1 MPIGF
6 IWQTFLETPLINLMV
21 LLSVVSFGSF
31 GIAILLFTL
40 LSRALLFPLTLRTLN
55 STRRLQE
62 IQPEIERI
70 KKQYSD
76 PRRQSEETLKLYR
89 ESGVN
94 PLGCL
99 GPQLLQMPLFIALYQ
114 VIRITLGNTPESV
127 GNLSGRLYN
136 VDIIQNAVPLSTEF
150 LFLDL
155 SANGNIYLT
164 IVVFCS
170 MWLQQRIST
179 ARNTSTS
186 SSSQQAQMNQM
197 MQWMMPA
204 IFAWFVLA
212 VPAGLGLY
220 WGASTVVGIFL
231 QWVFVGPGDFE
242 WASLIPNIVR
252 AQVGMKPYVPP
263 SERRPA
269 PRGAAAAVAGD
280 DDQPASEEDGT
291 NSGDTDEGGRNQ
303 RSNRRRGRRSGS
315 GSTGSRSR
323 SGRRRRRQRR

>member
-21 LLSVVSFGSF
+21 LLSVVSFGSY

-70 KKQYSD
+70 RKQYSD

-99 GPQLLQMPLFIALYQ
+99 GPQLLQFPLFIALYQ
-114 VIRITLGNTPESV
+114 VIRITLGNTPEAV
-127 GNLSGRLYN
+127 GSLSGRLYN
-136 VDIIQNAVPLSTEF
+136 VDLIQNAVPLSTEF

-155 SANGNIYLT
+155 SANGNIFLT
-164 IVVFCS
+164 VVVFCS

-179 ARNTSTS
+179 ARNASS

-220 WGASTVVGIFL
+220 WGASTIVGIVL
-231 QWVFVGPGDFE
+231 QWFFVGPGDFE
-242 WASLIPNIVR
+242 WASLIPNLVR
-252 AQVGMKPYVPP
+252 AQVGMDPYIAP
-263 SERRPA
+263 SDRRPA
-269 PRGAAAAVAGD
+269 PRSAAAVAAD
-280 DDQPASEEDGT
+280 DDQPASEEDST
-291 NSGDTDEGGRNQ
+291 DTGDDDEGGGNQ
-303 RSNRRRGRRSGS
+303 RSNRRRGRRS
-315 GSTGSRSR
+315 RSR
-323 SGRRRRRQRR
+323 STGTQSRSSRRRRRQRR

>member
-21 LLSVVSFGSF
+21 VMSVVSFGSY
-31 GIAILLFTL
+31 GVAILLFTL
-40 LSRALLFPLTLRTLN
+40 LSRGLLFPLTLRTLN
-55 STRRLQE
+55 STRHLQE
-62 IQPEIERI
+62 IQPKIEKIR
-70 KKQYSD
+70 KQYSD
-76 PRRQSEETLKLYR
+76 PKRQSEETLKLYR

-114 VIRITLGNTPESV
+114 VIRITLGSTPEAV
-127 GNLSGRLYN
+127 GSLSGRLYN
-136 VDIIQNAVPLSTEF
+136 VDLIQNAVPLSTNF

-155 SANGNIYLT
+155 SANGNLGLT
-164 IVVFCS
+164 VIVFCS
-170 MWLQQRIST
+170 MWLQQRISSS
-179 ARNTSTS
+179 RNAATS
-186 SSSQQAQMNQM
+186 SGQQAQMNQM

-220 WGASTVVGIFL
+220 WGASTIIGIVL

-242 WASLIPNIVR
+242 WPSLIPNLVR
-252 AQVGMKPYVPP
+252 SRIGLEPYITP

-269 PRGAAAAVAGD
+269 PRAAVAAVATD
-280 DDQPASEEDGT
+280 DDQPESNPDGT
-291 NSGDTDEGGRNQ
+291 DTGDTDESGGNE
-303 RSNRRRGRRSGS
+303 RSKRRRSRRARAR
-315 GSTGSRSR
+315 STGSQSR